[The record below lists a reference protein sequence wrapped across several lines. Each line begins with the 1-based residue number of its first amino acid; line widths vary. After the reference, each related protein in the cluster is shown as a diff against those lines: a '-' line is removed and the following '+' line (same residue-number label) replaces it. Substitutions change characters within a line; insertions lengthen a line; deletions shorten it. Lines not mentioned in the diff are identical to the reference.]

1 VTAWIA
7 RIAWRVRYPFCAVVV
22 LGALA
27 FAPSI
32 DFTDLDN
39 DISAWISK
47 SDQAYKDYERFRDE
61 FGGGRT
67 LLIAL
72 ESDRL
77 FTPESLEFIRD
88 ITFDLQRVEFVRRV
102 DSLAT
107 ANIVTATTLPPKG
120 GSHMLSKAES
130 PMWLPA
136 SAGSSDDEDSIEVR
150 PLLDDVATPE
160 TAAAVRQR
168 IQEDYLLRG
177 DLASED
183 GRITAISVTFD
194 EDHIDD
200 VRGKVIEEIHQLI
213 DPRLPAGMRAHY
225 NGSLEISESY
235 NRVTIRNTKL
245 LTPPILALTF
255 LGVFVMF
262 RAWKTTCLVVVAVL
276 ASAVWTMGLYTLF
289 GFKYN
294 VLASMIPPLII
305 VLAIADDVHIVQ
317 HFTHEL
323 RETGNHR
330 EAFLSSVR
338 DLALPLFGA
347 SATTAL
353 GLLSLATS
361 NVLSV
366 RTFGIGSAVGVMVD
380 FAMSLVFLPTLLT
393 IVPPDTAPPPQER
406 WLMRPLQRV
415 AQFSMRY
422 AWMVLAGLLLASVIA
437 IGGIWKLR
445 VDTNHINF
453 FGPSHPL
460 HQSAE
465 IIDRHLSGVYS
476 FNIMLEGA
484 PGSMKTPD
492 TMRRIETLRTHV
504 EKLPFVRKV
513 VSVADYVKRVNRQ
526 FNGGGDKAAVLP
538 ASADAIAQELFVFE
552 LSDAGRR
559 ELQRLV
565 SSDYSRAQISVK
577 LASMSSDLVFEQINE
592 AEKFA
597 ATVFKGS
604 GITPTVTGSGRIFST
619 LDHYLVTSQL
629 SSFATAFVTVFAVIF
644 MVFRSARFGLLGVVA
659 NAVPVLAVLGLMGW
673 IGISLNIA
681 TVMVASVALGITD
694 DDTIHF
700 ISRYQREAALGV
712 DTATAIETATMHE
725 GRASLTTALIN
736 STAFG
741 IMLLSDYKPTA
752 WFGGLMALTMAMAFV
767 AEVFIVPAMI
777 TSMPRVFGADVIARR
792 LRPAA

>member
-1 VTAWIA
+1 MTEWLAQLVW
-7 RIAWRVRYPFCAVVV
+7 RIRYPFSAIVV

-27 FAPSI
+27 FAPQVS
-32 DFTDLDN
+32 FTNLDN

-47 SDQAYKDYERFRDE
+47 SDPAYKDYERFRNE

-77 FTPESLEFIRD
+77 FTPESLTFIRD
-88 ITFDLQRVEFVRRV
+88 ITADLQRVEFVRRV
-102 DSLAT
+102 DSMAT
-107 ANIVTATTLPPKG
+107 ATIVTAIPTSAVSGVSRTDDEG
-120 GSHMLSKAES
+120 GIEVTPLLDEIDTPEKAES
-130 PMWLPA
+130 A
-136 SAGSSDDEDSIEVR
+136 RRRV
-150 PLLDDVATPE
+150 LDDH
-160 TAAAVRQR
+160 
-168 IQEDYLLRG
+168 LLRG

-183 GRITAISVTFD
+183 GRVTAISVTFD
-194 EDHIDD
+194 EDHIDK
-200 VRGKVIEEIHQLI
+200 VRGTVIEKIHQVV

-225 NGSLEISESY
+225 NGSLEISENY
-235 NRVTIRNTKL
+235 NRVTLRNTRL
-245 LTPPILALTF
+245 LTPPILVLTF

-262 RAWKTTCLVVVAVL
+262 RAWKTTALVVVAVL
-276 ASAVWTMGLYTLF
+276 ASAVWTMGIYTLL

-317 HFTHEL
+317 HFIHEL
-323 RETGNHR
+323 RESGNHR
-330 EAFLSSVR
+330 QAFMSSVQH
-338 DLALPLFGA
+338 LALPLFGA

-393 IVPPDTAPPPQER
+393 LVPPDTAPPPQER
-406 WLMRPLQRV
+406 WLMKPLRRV
-415 AQFSMRY
+415 AHFSMSHARL
-422 AWMVLAGLLLASVIA
+422 VLGGLLLASVVA
-437 IGGIWKLR
+437 MTGIWKLR

-465 IIDRHLSGVYS
+465 VIDRQLSGVYS
-476 FNIMLEGA
+476 FSIMLDG
-484 PGSMKTPD
+484 PPDSMKAPE
-492 TMRRIETLRTHV
+492 TMQRMETLRSHI

-513 VSVADYVKRVNRQ
+513 VSPADYVKRVNRELH
-526 FNGGGDKAAVLP
+526 GGADEAAVLP

-552 LSDAGRR
+552 LSSAGRR

-565 SSDYSRAQISVK
+565 SSDYSRAQVSVK
-577 LASMSSDLVFEQINE
+577 LASMSSDLVFEQINRADVLARE
-592 AEKFA
+592 VFA
-597 ATVFKGS
+597 GTNV
-604 GITPTVTGSGRIFST
+604 TPTVTGSGRIFST

-644 MVFRSARFGLLGVVA
+644 VVFRSARFGLLGVVA
-659 NAVPVLAVLGLMGW
+659 NAVPVLAVLGVMGW
-673 IGISLNIA
+673 MGISLNIA

-700 ISRYQREAALGV
+700 IGRYRREAEAGV
-712 DTATAIETATMHE
+712 DTASAIETATTHE
-725 GRASLTTALIN
+725 GRASLTTAFIN

-752 WFGGLMALTMAMAFV
+752 WFGGLMALTMAMAFIT
-767 AEVFIVPAMI
+767 EVLIVPATI
-777 TSMPRVFGADVIARR
+777 TCLPRIFGTEVIARR
-792 LRPAA
+792 MKPAA